1 MSFLGLTYGSF
12 DFGNTNLRA
21 DIKKQRITRKN
32 GKTIIEY
39 DYNVYMYDYF
49 EKPLGDTKP
58 DFGRRYIMRTTPI
71 PRTGKVII

>member
-1 MSFLGLTYGSF
+1 M
-12 DFGNTNLRA
+12 
-21 DIKKQRITRKN
+21 ITMY
-32 GKTIIEY
+32 IC
-39 DYNVYMYDYF
+39 MYDYF